1 MSREAAFA
9 AFMETLNTI
18 VERESLPVPEF
29 HLDHFQ
35 GRVLEELHLEFFLA
49 RCRCLITPS
58 FRHLTT
64 GEASAEEEDQ
74 VIAILSQR
82 QELVSQLKRYLIY
95 NLALHSALLEANSHF
110 IAMNDHLVIARFLAR
125 GEGFEVKLYTLT
137 PGDLPARYGD
147 KIYLGRD
154 LLSLDEPRRP
164 HFGLGYIRDSL
175 REQLDKLRRRLE
187 VHAPEAVRAEL
198 QREFLGDL
206 QEQVDE
212 VSLKA
217 DAILGSYPAAL
228 PPARLRESQLL
239 EVNHRFRELKHLLLD
254 ADALLQEMEQRLFR
268 RAPDAARYVTKMR
281 KDVGNDAS
289 YIQLKVNG
297 RISDAVNGI
306 RL

>member
-1 MSREAAFA
+1 
-9 AFMETLNTI
+9 
-18 VERESLPVPEF
+18 
-29 HLDHFQ
+29 
-35 GRVLEELHLEFFLA
+35 
-49 RCRCLITPS
+49 
-58 FRHLTT
+58 
-64 GEASAEEEDQ
+64 
-74 VIAILSQR
+74 
-82 QELVSQLKRYLIY
+82 
-95 NLALHSALLEANSHF
+95 
-110 IAMNDHLVIARFLAR
+110 
-125 GEGFEVKLYTLT
+125 
-137 PGDLPARYGD
+137 
-147 KIYLGRD
+147 
-154 LLSLDEPRRP
+154 
-164 HFGLGYIRDSL
+164 
-175 REQLDKLRRRLE
+175 
-187 VHAPEAVRAEL
+187 VRAEL